1 MASLKSSRKML
12 LQRAR
17 FVRFLLCVVG
27 VAVCLCALIYVQLVK
42 GGEYREKAAQNQLH
56 DTVVPAERGMIYDV
70 NMMPLAESSSVK
82 KVYLNAS
89 AFVGYEEARQ
99 TVADKLAELF
109 ELDAEEM
116 MERCSDTS
124 SRYYVVKRR
133 VESAKVKQLLEFT
146 SSSYNRRGSDGKE
159 YKVYYSRF
167 IGVDPDVKRYYSKST
182 LASALLGR
190 TGDDGEGKEGLEL
203 KYESVLAGV
212 PGRII
217 TAKTGTDKEE
227 MPIEYKNVYDAKSG
241 NSIVLTIDEYVQSY
255 LENALQ
261 NAYVDTQCE
270 SVLGII
276 MNVNTG
282 AVLGMGSRGA
292 GYFDLS
298 DPYKIADERTAQQL
312 SEIED
317 EEEYKAAYA
326 AARDRQWRNICVAD
340 SYEPGSVF
348 KVFTA
353 SALLEEGLVTMD
365 ETYTCVGSVHIAGSL
380 YNCHRHSGHGTQNIT
395 KALMNSCNPFFI
407 TRGLRL
413 GVDGFNK
420 YAEAFGFLER
430 TGIDLPGEATSVYFA
445 LDKMTQS
452 NVASAAFGQSFQVTP
467 LQVLT
472 AISCVANG
480 GKLMKPY
487 VVAKQLDADGNVIA
501 QTKPVVKRQV
511 ISAETSAKMR
521 DMMESV
527 VREGT
532 GKNGYVAGYR
542 VAGKTGTSENLGT
555 NKYWASFAC
564 FAPANDPEIAM
575 ILVIDNPQGAHGG
588 GAVAAPI
595 AAGILENVLQY
606 LNIEPQYTQQEL
618 EKLEVIAKNV
628 VGLDVGEAREKLH
641 ADGFTVKVKGNGD
654 TVLSQIPSGGQS
666 VPQKGAIILFT
677 SEESKAETVE
687 MPDLLGMTV
696 NEATNRA
703 LAVGINIKIAGNSLM
718 TSELRSYEQSVEAGT
733 TIPYGTTVTV
743 HFKSYMGVTDGNE

>member
-1 MASLKSSRKML
+1 MASLKYSRKQL

-17 FVRFLLCVVG
+17 FVRFMLCVVG
-27 VAVCLCALIYVQLVK
+27 VAACLCALVYVQLVK
-42 GGEYREKAAQNQLH
+42 GGEYRERAAQNQLH
-56 DTVVPAERGMIYDV
+56 DTIVPAERGMIYDA

-89 AFVGYEEARQ
+89 AFAGYEDERE
-99 TVADKLAELF
+99 TVAKKLAQIF
-109 ELDAEEM
+109 DLDEKEM
-116 MERCSDTS
+116 MDRCSDSTS
-124 SRYYVVKRR
+124 KYYVVKRR
-133 VESAKVKQLLEFT
+133 VEYGKIQELLEFT
-146 SSSYNRRGSDGKE
+146 GSSFVKTVNGKKQE
-159 YKVYYSRF
+159 IHYSRF
-167 IGVDPDVKRYYSKST
+167 IGIDPDVKRYYSKPT

-203 KYESVLAGV
+203 KYDAVLSGV

-217 TAKTGTDKEE
+217 TAKTGRDYDD
-227 MPIEYKNVYDAKSG
+227 MPIEYKNVYDPKPG

-276 MNVNTG
+276 MDVNTG

-298 DPYKIADERTAQQL
+298 NPFKIADERVSASL
-312 SEIED
+312 DEIED
-317 EEEYKAAYA
+317 EEEYKTAYVK
-326 AARDRQWRNICVAD
+326 ARDKQWRNICVAD

-365 ETYTCVGSVHIAGSL
+365 EPYTCVGSVYAAGSL

-487 VVAKQLDADGNVIA
+487 VVAKQLDADGIVIA

-677 SEESKAETVE
+677 SEEAKAETVE
-687 MPDLLGMTV
+687 MPDLLGLTV
-696 NEATNRA
+696 NEATSRA

-718 TSELRSYEQSVEAGT
+718 TSELRSYEQSIEVGT
-733 TIPYGTTVTV
+733 PIPFGTTVTV
-743 HFKSYMGVTDGNE
+743 HFKSNMGVTDGNE

>member
-1 MASLKSSRKML
+1 MASLKSSRKLL

-27 VAVCLCALIYVQLVK
+27 ITVCLCALVYVQLVK
-42 GGEYREKAAQNQLH
+42 GEEYREKAAQNQLH
-56 DTVVPAERGMIYDV
+56 DTIVPAERGKIYDA
-70 NMMPLAESSSVK
+70 NMNVLAESSSVK

-89 AFVGYEEARQ
+89 AFDGYEEARR

-109 ELDAEEM
+109 DLDAEAL
-116 MERCSDTS
+116 MERCSDTTS
-124 SRYYVVKRR
+124 SYYVVKRR
-133 VESAKVKQLLEFT
+133 VENAKINELLQFT
-146 SSSYNRRGSDGKE
+146 GSSFKHTGSNGKVID
-159 YKVYYSRF
+159 VYYSKF
-167 IGVDPDVKRYYSKST
+167 IGVDPDVKRYYSKPM

-227 MPIEYKNVYDAKSG
+227 MPIEYKSVHDPKSG

-261 NAYVDTQCE
+261 NAQADTQCD
-270 SVLGII
+270 SVMAII
-276 MNVNTG
+276 MDVNTG

-298 DPYKIADERTAQQL
+298 DPYKIADETVAQEL
-312 SEIED
+312 DKIED
-317 EEEYKAAYA
+317 EDEYKAAYS
-326 AARDRQWRNICVAD
+326 AARTKQWRNVCVAD

-353 SALLEEGLVTMD
+353 SALLEEELVTMD
-365 ETYTCVGSVHIAGSL
+365 ETYTCVGSVYAAGSL
-380 YNCHRHSGHGTQNIT
+380 YNCHLHTGHGTQNIT

-430 TGIDLPGEATSVYFA
+430 TGIDLPGEGSSVYFSM
-445 LDKMTQS
+445 DKMTLS

-467 LQVLT
+467 IQMVT
-472 AISCVANG
+472 AISCIANG
-480 GKLMKPY
+480 GRLMQPY

-501 QTKPVVKRQV
+501 QTKPTVKRQV
-511 ISAETSAKMR
+511 ISTQTSEKLR

-532 GKNGYVAGYR
+532 GKNGYVSGYR
-542 VAGKTGTSENLGT
+542 VAGKTGTAENLGT
-555 NKYWASFAC
+555 SKYWASFAC
-564 FAPANDPEIAM
+564 FAPANDPEVAM
-575 ILVIDNPQGAHGG
+575 ILVLDNPQGAHGG
-588 GAVAAPI
+588 GAVAAPV
-595 AAGILENVLQY
+595 AAGILEDVLQY
-606 LNIEPQYTQQEL
+606 LNVEPQYTQKEL

-628 VGLDVGEAREKLH
+628 VGLDVREASDKLH
-641 ADGFTVKVKGNGD
+641 ADGFTVKVKGDGD

-677 SEESKAETVE
+677 SEESKDETVE
-687 MPDLLGMTV
+687 MPDFLGLTV
-696 NEATNRA
+696 NEATNHA
-703 LAVGINIKIAGNSLM
+703 LSLGINIKIAGNSLM
-718 TSELRSYEQSVEAGT
+718 TSELLAYEQSIEAGT
-733 TIPYGTTVTV
+733 PVPLGTTVTV
-743 HFKSYMGVTDGNE
+743 HFKSNSGVVDGDE